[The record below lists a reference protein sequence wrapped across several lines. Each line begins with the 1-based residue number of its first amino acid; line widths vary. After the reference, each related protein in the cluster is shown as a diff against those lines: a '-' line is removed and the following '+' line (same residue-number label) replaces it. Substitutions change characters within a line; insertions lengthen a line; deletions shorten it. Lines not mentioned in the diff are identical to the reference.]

1 MKPRSN
7 GFVYHYFL
15 YLLLAKKEIRI
26 QAINICGPL
35 ASVIPGF
42 NCTFN
47 ESDEL
52 VFLNFSWLLEVNLIL
67 WIAFEY
73 CSKLLDQKSLLFKG
87 FNVLKNLLIIKIVK
101 LNIKP

>member
-47 ESDEL
+47 ESGEL
-52 VFLNFSWLLEVNLIL
+52 VFLNFSDKKTIPVISLE
-67 WIAFEY
+67 
-73 CSKLLDQKSLLFKG
+73 KG
-87 FNVLKNLLIIKIVK
+87 SPYFGHTEIVYVGGYITFFQSVLRT
-101 LNIKP
+101 